1 MTTIE
6 AHLPTPT
13 ASRAERLTR
22 GVVVLLIGAPLLMAV
37 GRVLL
42 VPFDDEDWDAVL
54 TSMANH
60 QGRSDAGWLIAMAA
74 SGLLAVTAVIL
85 AHRLGVTGRTRAAMF
100 ATVTTA
106 IGWAS
111 CAAICLGG
119 LYLSVAAT
127 APDRAVQVQLQKDF
141 NSGASTGFVFL
152 MALLGVIGYA
162 VLAFGLARRARHH
175 EGCGRAHRNR
185 RSGHDHH
192 HGRTVDA
199 AARPHRA
206 PLGRRSRPDDSLRG
220 LREATAPV
228 TVSALVATDL
238 GKEG

>member
-13 ASRAERLTR
+13 APRAERLTR

-111 CAAICLGG
+111 CRGNLPWWSLPVGCRDHAGPRCA
-119 LYLSVAAT
+119 SP
-127 APDRAVQVQLQKDF
+127 AP
-141 NSGASTGFVFL
+141 
-152 MALLGVIGYA
+152 
-162 VLAFGLARRARHH
+162 RRT
-175 EGCGRAHRNR
+175 
-185 RSGHDHH
+185 SI
-192 HGRTVDA
+192 
-199 AARPHRA
+199 PA
-206 PLGRRSRPDDSLRG
+206 P
-220 LREATAPV
+220 APG
-228 TVSALVATDL
+228 SSS
-238 GKEG
+238 